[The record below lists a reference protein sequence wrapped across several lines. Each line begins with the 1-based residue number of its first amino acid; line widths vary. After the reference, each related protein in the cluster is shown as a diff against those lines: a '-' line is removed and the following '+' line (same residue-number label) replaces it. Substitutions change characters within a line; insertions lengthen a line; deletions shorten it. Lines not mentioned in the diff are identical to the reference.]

1 MMHLSALLTKY
12 SLKSGGFRVRKLTGA
27 GSLSNL
33 LEVAHHDVTVRLELE
48 GNDVA
53 LTFVRDSRSW

>member
-1 MMHLSALLTKY
+1 M
-12 SLKSGGFRVRKLTGA
+12 GA

-33 LEVAHHDVTVRLELE
+33 LEVAHYDVIVKLELE
-48 GNDVA
+48 GNDVT